1 VALPPPPNPVETLRA
16 IYRDEGGLKGLY
28 QGADSSAVGYFVA
41 GAVGF
46 ALTEL
51 FRRKLVAGAGG
62 LGGLAALGLDP
73 SAATV
78 GAALAAGVLATVAVA
93 PFEKARVALQK
104 KGPSGEGGGGGGG
117 DAGGLASALAALLR
131 DERGWVS
138 GLFDGVP
145 LLLAKDIVFAVV
157 KFQAF
162 DVAKALLF
170 AAVDPGLRQGLAG
183 SLFVSLAAG
192 AAAGV
197 LSALASQPGDTV
209 FTKLASVSSA
219 MRHGIDQT
227 SFELPGGAAAAAG
240 VETAA
245 ARGGGG
251 SLSGSPS
258 GPGRPYGPVDALQDV
273 WAQQGVAGLYAG
285 AAPRAFFA
293 GSLLALE
300 FLIYDGLRAFFHV
313 TSGDLTV
320 ALDVLA
326 ALVAPLTKP

>member
-1 VALPPPPNPVETLRA
+1 VYLSFSTAA
-16 IYRDEGGLKGLY
+16 IRPAGEKK
-28 QGADSSAVGYFVA
+28 SS
-41 GAVGF
+41 
-46 ALTEL
+46 
-51 FRRKLVAGAGG
+51 LV
-62 LGGLAALGLDP
+62 
-73 SAATV
+73 S
-78 GAALAAGVLATVAVA
+78 
-93 PFEKARVALQK
+93 
-104 KGPSGEGGGGGGG
+104 
-117 DAGGLASALAALLR
+117 
-131 DERGWVS
+131 
-138 GLFDGVP
+138 
-145 LLLAKDIVFAVV
+145 
-157 KFQAF
+157 
-162 DVAKALLF
+162 
-170 AAVDPGLRQGLAG
+170 
-183 SLFVSLAAG
+183 
-192 AAAGV
+192 
-197 LSALASQPGDTV
+197 
-209 FTKLASVSSA
+209 TKLASVSSA
-219 MRHGIDQT
+219 KRAPS

-326 ALVAPLTKP
+326 PLVAPLTSP